1 MTGSILAANQG
12 ELPVCVPVER
22 IFARSQH
29 AVLAVSHLEVYSD
42 AVIIHLVTECED
54 DDPTAS
60 QMVWFYETFAEET
73 ATERTLRVAVVLP
86 DGFRV
91 RGAYLAGADIERDD
105 TDSSGYLLH
114 VWDAHAQSGVPTQM
128 SKAYFLRPLPPPQPF
143 RLICDWPAFGVEGAT
158 IELDGAAITAA
169 ASRVQRFWP

>member
-1 MTGSILAANQG
+1 M
-12 ELPVCVPVER
+12 
-22 IFARSQH
+22 
-29 AVLAVSHLEVYSD
+29 LAVSHLEVYSD
-42 AVIIHLVTECED
+42 AVIIHLITECED
-54 DDPTAS
+54 DDPTAA

-86 DGFRV
+86 EGFRV
-91 RGAYLAGADIERDD
+91 RGAYLTSADIESDSN
-105 TDSSGYLLH
+105 SSGYLLH
-114 VWDAHAQSGVPTQM
+114 RWDAHAQQGNSRPTQM

-158 IELDGAAITAA
+158 IELDGAAINAA